1 MSFECPYFL
10 EDKCKLQNGLCHPAK
25 GKCILKGKVHLA
37 SEYGND
43 NSEKKD

>member
-10 EDKCKLQNGLCHPAK
+10 EDKCKLQKGPCHPAK

-37 SEYGND
+37 SD
-43 NSEKKD
+43 IEKEEETKN